1 MATQPHESEMGDEEA
16 KELEMLRRILFSLML
31 PTTRVASTQEF
42 PLKELTTLLRLAYF
56 RQLRGRGKTL
66 REIGDTLDVSVRTA
80 KRLSQRLKENFF
92 MPELEHE
99 LPRRIEFMLWAA
111 PMSLARLN
119 QVIEDADL
127 DEIEAALDQL
137 LDQERA
143 EGVEDRPG
151 FYTARKVETRL
162 VKDSMV
168 SRIGA
173 LNSFLGNVT
182 NAIQGRFFGADPTS
196 FVRTLSFRITPEQ
209 LTELRAIY
217 EQLYEQLREMEQTST
232 AEVAELNEEE
242 LLEMQLSICWAPY
255 AQESSEE
262 D

>member
-1 MATQPHESEMGDEEA
+1 MATQPQEDALGEEEA
-16 KELEMLRRILFSLML
+16 KDLEVLRRVLFSLML

-66 REIGDTLDVSVRTA
+66 REISDTLDVSVRTA

-92 MPELEHE
+92 LPELEHE

-127 DEIEAALDQL
+127 DEIDAALEQL
-137 LDQERA
+137 LDEERA
-143 EGVEDRPG
+143 VEVEDRPG
-151 FYTARKVETRL
+151 FYMAPRVETRL

-173 LNSFLGNVT
+173 LNSFLGNIT
-182 NAIQGRFFGADPTS
+182 NAIHGRFFNADPTS
-196 FVRTLSFRITPEQ
+196 FVRTLSFRIAPEQ
-209 LTELRAIY
+209 LTELRALY
-217 EQLYEQLREMEQTST
+217 EQLYEQLREMEQTSRS
-232 AEVAELNEEE
+232 EQDEEE
-242 LLEMQLSICWAPY
+242 LLEMQLSLCWAPY
-255 AQESSEE
+255 EREEEVEES
-262 D
+262 

>member
-1 MATQPHESEMGDEEA
+1 MATQPQEDALGEEEA
-16 KELEMLRRILFSLML
+16 KDLEVLRRVLFSLML

-66 REIGDTLDVSVRTA
+66 REISDTLDVSVRTA

-92 MPELEHE
+92 LPELEHE

-127 DEIEAALDQL
+127 DEIDAALEQL
-137 LDQERA
+137 LDEERA
-143 EGVEDRPG
+143 VEVEDRPG
-151 FYTARKVETRL
+151 FYMAPRVETRL

-173 LNSFLGNVT
+173 LNSFLGNIT
-182 NAIQGRFFGADPTS
+182 NAIHGRFFNADPTS
-196 FVRTLSFRITPEQ
+196 FVRTLSFRIAPEQ
-209 LTELRAIY
+209 LTELRALY
-217 EQLYEQLREMEQTST
+217 EQLYEQLREMEQTSRS
-232 AEVAELNEEE
+232 EQDEEE
-242 LLEMQLSICWAPY
+242 LLEMQLSLCWAPY
-255 AQESSEE
+255 EREE
-262 D
+262 EVDA